1 MSNIREEITKRRTF
15 AIISHP
21 DAGKTTLT
29 EKFLLYGGAINLA
42 GSVKGK
48 ATARHAVSDWM
59 EIEKERGIS
68 VTSSVLQ
75 FNYDGYCINILD
87 TPGHQDFSED
97 TYRTLMA
104 ADSAVMVIDAS
115 KGVEAQTRKL
125 FKVCAMRH
133 IPIFT
138 FINKMDRDANDTF
151 DLLDDIEKELGVI
164 DILVNN
170 AGIIRREDLL
180 NFSVENWD
188 DVINVNLKSLFF
200 LSKAAANYMKDH
212 DGGKIINIA
221 SMLSFQGGIR
231 VASYTASKSGVAGLT
246 KLMANELSKYKI
258 QVNAIAPGYI
268 ATNNTDA
275 LMKDPI
281 RSAEILNR
289 IPAGRWGNP
298 EDLKGAAVFLASG
311 ASDYV
316 TGHILAVDGGWLA
329 R

>member
-1 MSNIREEITKRRTF
+1 MCS
-15 AIISHP
+15 
-21 DAGKTTLT
+21 
-29 EKFLLYGGAINLA
+29 
-42 GSVKGK
+42 
-48 ATARHAVSDWM
+48 SD
-59 EIEKERGIS
+59 
-68 VTSSVLQ
+68 L
-75 FNYDGYCINILD
+75 
-87 TPGHQDFSED
+87 
-97 TYRTLMA
+97 
-104 ADSAVMVIDAS
+104 
-115 KGVEAQTRKL
+115 
-125 FKVCAMRH
+125 
-133 IPIFT
+133 
-138 FINKMDRDANDTF
+138 
-151 DLLDDIEKELGVI
+151 
-164 DILVNN
+164 
-170 AGIIRREDLL
+170 
-180 NFSVENWD
+180 
-188 DVINVNLKSLFF
+188 
-200 LSKAAANYMKDH
+200 H